1 MQDTFKRLIRAANIE
16 SANFHCLRHT
26 FATRAVESGVEVKT
40 LSEILGHADV
50 STTLN
55 KYAHSLPE
63 QKRKMMDTVS
73 AFYK

>member
-1 MQDTFKRLIRAANIE
+1 MQDTFKRLIKAAGIE
-16 SANFHCLRHT
+16 NANFHCTRHT
-26 FATRAVESGVEVKT
+26 FATRAVEKGVDIKT

-63 QKRKMMDTVS
+63 QKRKMMNSVS
-73 AFYK
+73 EFYD